1 MSATTSEPLIS
12 ICVPCYNHEK
22 YIPYFLET
30 LFSQS
35 FTDWELIVT
44 DDCST
49 DNSYQ
54 ILQKFAT
61 DKRVRIYKNDRN
73 RHLCYTL
80 DHSLS
85 QAKGK
90 YICLMYTDDA
100 FVKDKLANDFRFMEE
115 HEEVGVLYTDLI
127 DIGEDN
133 EDLHHL
139 RENLNEFRRYEILRR
154 LFLFGNCLL
163 IPGLVFRRSCLNE
176 VGFFNP
182 LLCLTQDY
190 EYHIRLI
197 LNFIPAKSKE
207 STVFY
212 RIRENGQNLSA
223 PTLANAS
230 QTANEFFLCV
240 SSCIRQIKDL
250 TQFSK
255 IFPDFKKVPLLS
267 SRDIPFYVALMLVE
281 SPTQPLRAAGLR
293 ILYDFTLKN
302 IKYVEKEYGFT
313 AKDFMD
319 ICRHTAIFGEF
330 GERFTIDESKITRVW
345 TKIIFK
351 VWKSFTRKLR
361 RRGVLNKV

>member
-1 MSATTSEPLIS
+1 
-12 ICVPCYNHEK
+12 
-22 YIPYFLET
+22 
-30 LFSQS
+30 
-35 FTDWELIVT
+35 
-44 DDCST
+44 
-49 DNSYQ
+49 
-54 ILQKFAT
+54 
-61 DKRVRIYKNDRN
+61 
-73 RHLCYTL
+73 
-80 DHSLS
+80 
-85 QAKGK
+85 
-90 YICLMYTDDA
+90 MYTDDA
-100 FVKDKLANDFRFMEE
+100 FVKDKLANDFKFMEE

-127 DIGEDN
+127 EIGEDN
-133 EDLHHL
+133 EDLHHH
-139 RENLNEFRRYEILRR
+139 RENFNEFERYAILRHQ
-154 LFLFGNCLL
+154 FLSGRNDLG
-163 IPGLVFRRSCLNE
+163 IPGLFFRKSCLNE

-197 LNFIPAKSKE
+197 SKFIPAKSKE
-207 STVFY
+207 PTVFY
-212 RIRENGQNLSA
+212 RIRENEQNLSA

-230 QTANEFFLCV
+230 QMANEFFLCKE
-240 SSCIRQIKDL
+240 SCIGEIKDL

-302 IKYVEKEYGFT
+302 IKYVEEKYGFT

-330 GERFTIDESKITRVW
+330 EFGERFTIDESMITRLW

-351 VWKSFTRKLR
+351 AWKSFTRKLR
-361 RRGVLNKV
+361 RRGVFK